1 MNLSHRHPYYII
13 APPYIR
19 TSAGV
24 RVLYKLADLIN
35 KAGGSAYIYLRPHS
49 NHSSASSP
57 MDIAP
62 FLTQKTID
70 YHFANGITPIVIY
83 PETIKVAKFS
93 APVRIRYLLNY
104 DDLLFA
110 NDPLT
115 EDDFLL
121 CYSKNIEEQIGVNL
135 AKQTLFLPVSD
146 ATFYRPPPDGSIRKG
161 ACYYAGKFKYKFN
174 GRTLPI
180 TNNLPEITRD
190 QPNSQTPEEIRT
202 LFQNSELFYC
212 YEDSALALEA
222 MLCGCPTVF
231 LPNSHFS
238 KTLGSAEIN
247 GIGYAWGNTPEQI
260 DHAKSTVSKLRDKY
274 CELNKTALD
283 NTLEFIIK
291 TQEIAEQKKYLT
303 PFSNGFHIEANRF
316 TKLIDFYR
324 FIFESIIDLGLVNFS
339 KIVCKRIMS
348 GRIRFLKS

>member
-1 MNLSHRHPYYII
+1 MNPSPRHPYYII

-49 NHSSASSP
+49 YHASASSP

-93 APVRIRYLLNY
+93 APVRVRYLLNY
-104 DDLLFA
+104 DDLLFE

-115 EDDFLL
+115 SDDFLL
-121 CYSKNIEEQIGVNL
+121 CYSKNIEEKISANIP
-135 AKQTLFLPVSD
+135 KQVLFLPVSD
-146 ATFYRPPPDGSIRKG
+146 ASFYRPPADNSVRKG

-174 GRTLPI
+174 GKTLPI
-180 TNNLPEITRD
+180 TDNLPEITRD
-190 QPNSQTPEEIRT
+190 LPNSQTPEEIRA
-202 LFQNSELFYC
+202 LFQKSELFYC

-231 LPNSHFS
+231 LPNTHFT
-238 KTLGSAEIN
+238 KTLGSIEIAN
-247 GIGYAWGNTPEQI
+247 IGYAWGNTAEQI
-260 DHAKSTVSKLRDKY
+260 FHAQSTVGKFRDKY
-274 CELNKTALD
+274 IELNKSVLKYTS
-283 NTLEFIIK
+283 EFITK
-291 TQEIAEQKKYLT
+291 TQEIAAHTKYLT
-303 PFSNGFHIEANRF
+303 PFLNGIPIEKNRLF
-316 TKLIDFYR
+316 ILIDLYR
-324 FIFESIIDLGLVNFS
+324 FILESIIDLGFVNFS
-339 KIVCKRIMS
+339 KIVFKRIKT
-348 GRIRFLKS
+348 GRIRFMKS